1 VKAISKIKLKIK
13 LFKQKLVK
21 SNFFTNLFAYSL
33 VLYLKVAF
41 LFQKKIFRNK
51 GLKLAFEFSNKPCIF
66 VFWHGRMAFI
76 GLIALKKSYY
86 SIIISKHNDGK
97 LISKVMEILGFNTI
111 RGSSND
117 KKNRGGVKATVE
129 AINAIKQGQ
138 KLVITP
144 DGPKGPA
151 FKLKKSVLY
160 LAQKTGVPIIPVS
173 FSCSRKKVLSSWDSL
188 IFPLPFGKSSFVFG
202 QKYIIAQNLDLESF
216 EAEGLLEQIEVE
228 LNRITVLA
236 DSLV

>member
-1 VKAISKIKLKIK
+1 MIKEIKLKIK
-13 LFKQKLVK
+13 LFRQKLVK

-33 VLYLKVAF
+33 VFYLKFAF
-41 LFQKKIFRNK
+41 FFQKKIFRNK
-51 GLKLAFEFSNKPCIF
+51 GLKLAFEISKKPCIYI
-66 VFWHGRMAFI
+66 FWHGRMAFT
-76 GLIALKKSYY
+76 GLTVLEKSDY
-86 SIIISKHNDGK
+86 SIIISRHNDGK
-97 LISKVMEILGFNTI
+97 LIAKVMEILGFNTI

-117 KKNRGGVKATVE
+117 KKNRGGVKAILE
-129 AINAIKQGQ
+129 AINAVKAGQ

-160 LAQKTGVPIIPVS
+160 VAQKTGAPIIPVS

-202 QKYIIAQNLDLESF
+202 QKYMVPENLDLESF
-216 EAEGLLEQIEVE
+216 EGEGLLEQIEVE

>member
-1 VKAISKIKLKIK
+1 MIKEIKLKIK
-13 LFKQKLVK
+13 LFRQKLVK
-21 SNFFTNLFAYSL
+21 SNFFTKLFAYSL
-33 VLYLKVAF
+33 VFYLKFAF
-41 LFQKKIFRNK
+41 FFQRKVFKNR
-51 GLKLAFEFSNKPCIF
+51 GLKLAFELSNKPCIF

-76 GLIALKKSYY
+76 GLIALKKSDY

-97 LISKVMEILGFNTI
+97 LISKVMQILGFNTI

-117 KKNRGGVKATVE
+117 KKDRGGVKAAIE
-129 AINAIKQGQ
+129 AINAVKAGQ

-160 LAQKTGVPIIPVS
+160 VAQKTGVPIIPVS

-202 QKYIIAQNLDLESF
+202 QKYMVPENLDLESF
-216 EAEGLLEQIEVE
+216 EGEGLLEQIEGE